1 MQSVTQELTLFK
13 IFYIINAKKDAH
25 MKMVPRLLV
34 VDDEPEFRTLLAQAL
49 ENEGFSV
56 TQASDG
62 AEAVAAVREY
72 TFDLA
77 LLDIRM
83 PKLDGIEVLKII
95 KSESPTTDCIMIT
108 GHQDVQLAVEAI
120 KLGAR
125 EFLPK
130 PLKIEDI
137 MVRVIS
143 VLRIHMADKH
153 IKDIQANFTS
163 KLLHDLLAP
172 LRTLKSAIDYLE
184 NSSSDSTSN
193 QHIKIF
199 QSINDTIKNMDSL
212 LNDMIDLSL
221 FESGRV
227 DIEKIPTNFDE
238 LVPIVCSRF
247 YPQLTS
253 KNIKLAINVDQ
264 NVPTIPIDPGKIEQV
279 INNVLDNAIKY
290 TSVGGK
296 ISLNVSTVNLTIDQT
311 TREYVEVVVV
321 DTGAGIPRAEIP
333 FVFDKYKEF
342 LTGKSSEKKTTGM
355 GLAICKSI
363 IEAHQGKMTAESEVG
378 KGSTFK
384 FYLPID
390 SV

>member
-1 MQSVTQELTLFK
+1 
-13 IFYIINAKKDAH
+13 

-34 VDDEPEFRTLLAQAL
+34 VDDEPGFRTLLAQAL
-49 ENEGFSV
+49 ENEGFDV

-62 AEAVAAVREY
+62 DEAVAAVRQHTY
-72 TFDLA
+72 DLA

-83 PKLDGIEVLKII
+83 PKIDGIEALKII
-95 KSESPTTDCIMIT
+95 RNESPSTDCIMIT

-130 PLKIEDI
+130 PLNIEDLMI
-137 MVRVIS
+137 RINS

-184 NSSSDSTSN
+184 RSSFNSSSDQQIN
-193 QHIKIF
+193 IF
-199 QSINDTIKNMDSL
+199 QNINDTIKNMDSL

-238 LVPIVCSRF
+238 LVPVVCSRF

-253 KNIKLAINVDQ
+253 KNIEIAINVDH
-264 NVPTIPIDPGKIEQV
+264 NVPTIPVDPGKIEQV
-279 INNVLDNAIKY
+279 INNILDNAIKY
-290 TSVGGK
+290 TSMGGK
-296 ISLNVSTVNLTIDQT
+296 ISLNVSTVNLTIDHT
-311 TREYVEVVVV
+311 TREYVEVAVA
-321 DTGAGIPRAEIP
+321 DSGAGIPRAEIP

-342 LTGKSSEKKTTGM
+342 LIGKSSEKKTTGL

-390 SV
+390 SI